1 MNRRFQTILDL
12 ENLSPAQLADRLG
25 VQRSGI
31 SHILSGRNKPS
42 FELLQ
47 RVVQSFPEISAEWLI
62 TGNGKPLK
70 EQNQAAASG
79 AASSAASGAT
89 SSAASGAASSAT
101 SSAANSRS
109 SGTTP
114 STTPSIS
121 PSTTSGST
129 NSRSSGTISGATPP
143 FEGLFNSSEA
153 ATEPQI
159 PAQTSDIES
168 IEDEISDFQPLQ
180 SSIFDANP
188 ANDREKRALK
198 RVILIYNDNTFEEL
212 LPPVD
217 KKR

>member
-79 AASSAASGAT
+79 AAS
-89 SSAASGAASSAT
+89 GAASSAT
-101 SSAANSRS
+101 SSATSGATSGTANSRT

-114 STTPSIS
+114 STTPG
-121 PSTTSGST
+121 STNSST

-159 PAQTSDIES
+159 PAQTSDIEG

>member
-79 AASSAASGAT
+79 AASSAT
-89 SSAASGAASSAT
+89 SSAT

-121 PSTTSGST
+121 PSTTSGSN
-129 NSRSSGTISGATPP
+129 NSSTSGTISGATPP

-159 PAQTSDIES
+159 PAQTSDIEG

>member
-70 EQNQAAASG
+70 EQNQAATSG
-79 AASSAASGAT
+79 AASSAT
-89 SSAASGAASSAT
+89 SSAT

-121 PSTTSGST
+121 PSTTSGSN
-129 NSRSSGTISGATPP
+129 NSSTSGTISGATPP
-143 FEGLFNSSEA
+143 FEGIFNSSEA

-159 PAQTSDIES
+159 PAQTSDIEG

>member
-31 SHILSGRNKPS
+31 SHILSGRNRPS

-79 AASSAASGAT
+79 AASGAT
-89 SSAASGAASSAT
+89 SSATSGTASGT
-101 SSAANSRS
+101 ANSRS

-121 PSTTSGST
+121 PSTTSGSN
-129 NSRSSGTISGATPP
+129 NSSTSGTISGATPP
-143 FEGLFNSSEA
+143 FEGLFNSSES

-159 PAQTSDIES
+159 PAQTSDIEG

>member
-79 AASSAASGAT
+79 AASSAA
-89 SSAASGAASSAT
+89 
-101 SSAANSRS
+101 NSRS
-109 SGTTP
+109 SG
-114 STTPSIS
+114 TTPSIS
-121 PSTTSGST
+121 PSTTSGSN
-129 NSRSSGTISGATPP
+129 NSSTSGTISGATPP
-143 FEGLFNSSEA
+143 FEGLFNSSES

-159 PAQTSDIES
+159 PAQTSDIEG

>member
-89 SSAASGAASSAT
+89 STAT

-121 PSTTSGST
+121 PSTTSGSN
-129 NSRSSGTISGATPP
+129 NSSTSGTISGATPP

-159 PAQTSDIES
+159 PAQTSDIEG
-168 IEDEISDFQPLQ
+168 IGDEISDFQPLQ

>member
-79 AASSAASGAT
+79 AASGV
-89 SSAASGAASSAT
+89 ASSAT

-121 PSTTSGST
+121 PSTTSGSN
-129 NSRSSGTISGATPP
+129 NSSTSGTISGATPP

-159 PAQTSDIES
+159 PAQTSDIEG

-180 SSIFDANP
+180 SSFFDANP

>member
-70 EQNQAAASG
+70 EQNLAAASG
-79 AASSAASGAT
+79 AASSATSGAT
-89 SSAASGAASSAT
+89 SGTA

-121 PSTTSGST
+121 PSTTSGSN
-129 NSRSSGTISGATPP
+129 NSSTSGTISGATPP

-159 PAQTSDIES
+159 PAQTSDIEG

>member
-31 SHILSGRNKPS
+31 SHILSGRNRPS

-70 EQNQAAASG
+70 EQNQAATSG
-79 AASSAASGAT
+79 
-89 SSAASGAASSAT
+89 
-101 SSAANSRS
+101 AANSRS

-121 PSTTSGST
+121 PSTTSGSN
-129 NSRSSGTISGATPP
+129 NSSTSGTISGATPP

-159 PAQTSDIES
+159 PAQTSDIEG

>member
-79 AASSAASGAT
+79 AASSAASGA
-89 SSAASGAASSAT
+89 A

-121 PSTTSGST
+121 PSTTSGSN
-129 NSRSSGTISGATPP
+129 NSSTSGTISGATPP
-143 FEGLFNSSEA
+143 FEGLFNSSES

-159 PAQTSDIES
+159 PAQTSDIEG
-168 IEDEISDFQPLQ
+168 IGDEISDFQPLQ

>member
-70 EQNQAAASG
+70 EQNQAAAS
-79 AASSAASGAT
+79 SAASGAT
-89 SSAASGAASSAT
+89 SGTA

-114 STTPSIS
+114 SIS
-121 PSTTSGST
+121 PSTTSGSN
-129 NSRSSGTISGATPP
+129 NSSTSGTISGATPP

-159 PAQTSDIES
+159 PAQTSDIEG

>member
-89 SSAASGAASSAT
+89 SGTA

-121 PSTTSGST
+121 PSTTSGNNNSST
-129 NSRSSGTISGATPP
+129 SGTISGATPP

-159 PAQTSDIES
+159 PAQTSDIEG

-180 SSIFDANP
+180 SSIFDVNP

>member
-79 AASSAASGAT
+79 AASGAT
-89 SSAASGAASSAT
+89 SGAT

-121 PSTTSGST
+121 PSTTSGSN
-129 NSRSSGTISGATPP
+129 NSSTSGTISGATPP

-159 PAQTSDIES
+159 PAQTSDIEG

>member
-79 AASSAASGAT
+79 ATSGAT
-89 SSAASGAASSAT
+89 SG
-101 SSAANSRS
+101 AANSRS
-109 SGTTP
+109 FGTTP
-114 STTPSIS
+114 SITPSIS
-121 PSTTSGST
+121 PSTTSGSN
-129 NSRSSGTISGATPP
+129 NSSTSGTISGTTPP

-159 PAQTSDIES
+159 PAQTSDIEG

>member
-70 EQNQAAASG
+70 EQNLAAASG

-89 SSAASGAASSAT
+89 SGTA

-114 STTPSIS
+114 STTPS
-121 PSTTSGST
+121 TTSGSN
-129 NSRSSGTISGATPP
+129 NSSTSGTISGATPP

-159 PAQTSDIES
+159 PAQTSDIEG

>member
-79 AASSAASGAT
+79 AASGAT
-89 SSAASGAASSAT
+89 SSAASGAT
-101 SSAANSRS
+101 SGAANSRS
-109 SGTTP
+109 SG
-114 STTPSIS
+114 TTPSIS
-121 PSTTSGST
+121 PSTTSGSN
-129 NSRSSGTISGATPP
+129 NSSTSGTISGATPP
-143 FEGLFNSSEA
+143 FEGLFNSSES

-159 PAQTSDIES
+159 PAQTSDIEG

>member
-79 AASSAASGAT
+79 AASSA
-89 SSAASGAASSAT
+89 T

-121 PSTTSGST
+121 TSTTSGSN
-129 NSRSSGTISGATPP
+129 NSSTSGTISGATPP

-159 PAQTSDIES
+159 PAQTPDIEG

>member
-79 AASSAASGAT
+79 AASSATSGAT
-89 SSAASGAASSAT
+89 SG
-101 SSAANSRS
+101 AANSRS
-109 SGTTP
+109 SG
-114 STTPSIS
+114 TTPSIS
-121 PSTTSGST
+121 PSTTSGSN
-129 NSRSSGTISGATPP
+129 NSSTSGTISGATPP
-143 FEGLFNSSEA
+143 FEGLFNSSES

-159 PAQTSDIES
+159 PAQTSDIEG

>member
-79 AASSAASGAT
+79 AASSAAS
-89 SSAASGAASSAT
+89 
-101 SSAANSRS
+101 SAANSRS
-109 SGTTP
+109 SGNTP

-121 PSTTSGST
+121 PSTTSGSN
-129 NSRSSGTISGATPP
+129 NSSTSGTISGATPP

-159 PAQTSDIES
+159 PAQTSDIEG

>member
-79 AASSAASGAT
+79 AASSAASGA
-89 SSAASGAASSAT
+89 ASSAT

-114 STTPSIS
+114 STTP
-121 PSTTSGST
+121 GST
-129 NSRSSGTISGATPP
+129 NGSNNSSTSGTISGATPP
-143 FEGLFNSSEA
+143 FEGLFNSSES

-159 PAQTSDIES
+159 PAQTSDIEG

-180 SSIFDANP
+180 SSIFDVNP

>member
-79 AASSAASGAT
+79 AASSATSGAASGAT
-89 SSAASGAASSAT
+89 SSAANG
-101 SSAANSRS
+101 RS
-109 SGTTP
+109 SG
-114 STTPSIS
+114 TTPSIS
-121 PSTTSGST
+121 PSTTSGSN
-129 NSRSSGTISGATPP
+129 NSSTSGTISGATPP
-143 FEGLFNSSEA
+143 FEGLFNSSES

-159 PAQTSDIES
+159 PAQTSDIEG

>member
-79 AASSAASGAT
+79 AASSAA
-89 SSAASGAASSAT
+89 
-101 SSAANSRS
+101 NSRS
-109 SGTTP
+109 SD
-114 STTPSIS
+114 TTPSIS
-121 PSTTSGST
+121 PSTTSGSN
-129 NSRSSGTISGATPP
+129 NSSTSGTISGATPP
-143 FEGLFNSSEA
+143 FEGLFNSSES

-159 PAQTSDIES
+159 PAQTSDIEG

>member
-79 AASSAASGAT
+79 AASGATSGAT
-89 SSAASGAASSAT
+89 SG
-101 SSAANSRS
+101 AANSRS
-109 SGTTP
+109 FGTTP
-114 STTPSIS
+114 SITPSIS
-121 PSTTSGST
+121 PSTTSGSN
-129 NSRSSGTISGATPP
+129 NSSTSGTISGATPP

-159 PAQTSDIES
+159 PAQTSDIEG

>member
-70 EQNQAAASG
+70 EQNQAATSG
-79 AASSAASGAT
+79 AA
-89 SSAASGAASSAT
+89 

-114 STTPSIS
+114 SIS
-121 PSTTSGST
+121 PSTTSGSN
-129 NSRSSGTISGATPP
+129 NSSTSGTISGATPP

-159 PAQTSDIES
+159 PAQTSDIEG

>member
-31 SHILSGRNKPS
+31 SHILSGRNRPS

-89 SSAASGAASSAT
+89 SGAT

-114 STTPSIS
+114 SIS
-121 PSTTSGST
+121 PSTTSGSN
-129 NSRSSGTISGATPP
+129 NSSTSGTISGATPP
-143 FEGLFNSSEA
+143 FEGLFNSSES
-153 ATEPQI
+153 ATEPRI
-159 PAQTSDIES
+159 PTQTSDIEG

>member
-89 SSAASGAASSAT
+89 SSAT

-114 STTPSIS
+114 SIS
-121 PSTTSGST
+121 PSTTSGSN
-129 NSRSSGTISGATPP
+129 NSSTSGTISGATPP
-143 FEGLFNSSEA
+143 FEGLFNSSES

-159 PAQTSDIES
+159 PAQTSDIEG

>member
-70 EQNQAAASG
+70 EQNQAATSG
-79 AASSAASGAT
+79 
-89 SSAASGAASSAT
+89 AASGAASGAT

-121 PSTTSGST
+121 PSTTSGSN
-129 NSRSSGTISGATPP
+129 NSSTSGTISGATPP

-180 SSIFDANP
+180 SSIFDVNP

>member
-31 SHILSGRNKPS
+31 SHILSGRNGPS

-70 EQNQAAASG
+70 EQNLA
-79 AASSAASGAT
+79 
-89 SSAASGAASSAT
+89 AASGAASSAT
-101 SSAANSRS
+101 SGAANSRS

-121 PSTTSGST
+121 PSTTSGSN
-129 NSRSSGTISGATPP
+129 NSSTSGTISGATPP

-159 PAQTSDIES
+159 PAQTSDIEG

>member
-79 AASSAASGAT
+79 AASG
-89 SSAASGAASSAT
+89 AT

-121 PSTTSGST
+121 PSTTSGSN
-129 NSRSSGTISGATPP
+129 NSSTSGTISGATPP

-159 PAQTSDIES
+159 PAQTSDIEG

>member
-79 AASSAASGAT
+79 ATSGAASGAT
-89 SSAASGAASSAT
+89 SGTA

-114 STTPSIS
+114 SIS
-121 PSTTSGST
+121 PSTTSGSN
-129 NSRSSGTISGATPP
+129 NSSTSGTISGATPP
-143 FEGLFNSSEA
+143 FEGLFNSSKA

-159 PAQTSDIES
+159 PAQTSDIEG
-168 IEDEISDFQPLQ
+168 IGDEISDFQPLQ

>member
-79 AASSAASGAT
+79 AASSAASGA
-89 SSAASGAASSAT
+89 ASGAT

-121 PSTTSGST
+121 PSTTSGSN
-129 NSRSSGTISGATPP
+129 NSSTSGTISGATPP

-153 ATEPQI
+153 ATEPQT
-159 PAQTSDIES
+159 PTQTSDIEG

>member
-79 AASSAASGAT
+79 ATSGAASGAT
-89 SSAASGAASSAT
+89 SST
-101 SSAANSRS
+101 ANSRS

-121 PSTTSGST
+121 TSTTSGSN
-129 NSRSSGTISGATPP
+129 NSSTSGTISGATPP

-159 PAQTSDIES
+159 PAQTSDIEG

>member
-79 AASSAASGAT
+79 AASSAA
-89 SSAASGAASSAT
+89 
-101 SSAANSRS
+101 NSRS

-114 STTPSIS
+114 SFS
-121 PSTTSGST
+121 PSTTSGSN
-129 NSRSSGTISGATPP
+129 NSSTSGTISGATPP
-143 FEGLFNSSEA
+143 FEGLFNSSES

-159 PAQTSDIES
+159 PAQTSDIEG

-180 SSIFDANP
+180 SSIFDVNP

>member
-70 EQNQAAASG
+70 EQNLA
-79 AASSAASGAT
+79 
-89 SSAASGAASSAT
+89 AASGAASSAT
-101 SSAANSRS
+101 SGAASGAANSRS
-109 SGTTP
+109 SG
-114 STTPSIS
+114 TTPSIS
-121 PSTTSGST
+121 PSTTSGSN
-129 NSRSSGTISGATPP
+129 NSSTSGTISGATPP

-159 PAQTSDIES
+159 PAQTSDIEG

>member
-79 AASSAASGAT
+79 AASGAT
-89 SSAASGAASSAT
+89 SSATSSAT
-101 SSAANSRS
+101 SGAANSRS

-114 STTPSIS
+114 STT
-121 PSTTSGST
+121 SGSN
-129 NSRSSGTISGATPP
+129 NSSTSGTISGATPS
-143 FEGLFNSSEA
+143 FEGLFNSSES
-153 ATEPQI
+153 ATEPRI
-159 PAQTSDIES
+159 PTQTSNIEG

>member
-79 AASSAASGAT
+79 AASGV
-89 SSAASGAASSAT
+89 ASSAT

-121 PSTTSGST
+121 PSTTSGSN
-129 NSRSSGTISGATPP
+129 NSSTSGTISGATPP

-159 PAQTSDIES
+159 PAQTSDIEG

>member
-79 AASSAASGAT
+79 AASGATSGAT
-89 SSAASGAASSAT
+89 SGAA

-121 PSTTSGST
+121 PSTTSGSN
-129 NSRSSGTISGATPP
+129 NSSTSGTISGATPP

-159 PAQTSDIES
+159 LTQTSDIEG

>member
-31 SHILSGRNKPS
+31 SHILSGRNRPS

-70 EQNQAAASG
+70 EQNQAAAAD
-79 AASSAASGAT
+79 AASSAT
-89 SSAASGAASSAT
+89 SSAASG
-101 SSAANSRS
+101 AANSRS

-121 PSTTSGST
+121 PSTTSGSN
-129 NSRSSGTISGATPP
+129 NSSTSGTISGATPP
-143 FEGLFNSSEA
+143 FEGLFNSSES

-159 PAQTSDIES
+159 PAQTSDIEG

>member
-79 AASSAASGAT
+79 AASGAASSAASSAASGAT
-89 SSAASGAASSAT
+89 SG
-101 SSAANSRS
+101 AANSRS
-109 SGTTP
+109 SG
-114 STTPSIS
+114 TTPSIS
-121 PSTTSGST
+121 PSTTSGSN
-129 NSRSSGTISGATPP
+129 NSSTSGTISGATPP

-159 PAQTSDIES
+159 PAQTSDIEG

>member
-79 AASSAASGAT
+79 AASSAAS
-89 SSAASGAASSAT
+89 SAASGAT
-101 SSAANSRS
+101 TSRS
-109 SGTTP
+109 SGNTP

-121 PSTTSGST
+121 PSTTSGSN
-129 NSRSSGTISGATPP
+129 NSSTSGTISGATPP

-159 PAQTSDIES
+159 PAQTSDIEG